1 MSEQV
6 GYNVTQLILSFLGG
20 AIIGAT
26 ISYVLGSHKSR
37 ETIVVYQPEGV
48 PLQEIASF
56 ELDPIIERSM
66 RVLNYE

>member
-6 GYNVTQLILSFLGG
+6 GYNVSQLILSFLGG
-20 AIIGAT
+20 AIIGAAIT
-26 ISYVLGSHKSR
+26 YFLGSRKSR
-37 ETIVVYQPEGV
+37 ETLVVYQPEGV

>member
-20 AIIGAT
+20 AIIGVA
-26 ISYVLGSHKSR
+26 ISYALGSRKSK